1 MGHRRHEDA
10 PLWKEAYQFTL
21 RIYRL
26 TRIFPAFERQQLALQ
41 LRHSAGAILANIAE
55 ALDRST
61 AVDKDQFVSLAY
73 ASASESE
80 YLLGLVQQMGYAKT
94 LRLRVMAE
102 SLCSQLA
109 GAGRE
114 LRLERR

>member
-1 MGHRRHEDA
+1 MGHRRHEEA

-26 TRIFPAFERQQLALQ
+26 TRIFPALERQQLARQ
-41 LRHSAGAILANIAE
+41 LRNAAGAILMNIAE
-55 ALDRST
+55 ALDRTSE
-61 AVDKDQFVSLAY
+61 VDKDQFVSMAY

-80 YLLGLVQQMGYAKT
+80 YLLSLVQQMGYAKT
-94 LRLRVMAE
+94 LRLRAMAE

-109 GAGRE
+109 NAGRE

>member
-1 MGHRRHEDA
+1 MGHRRHEEA

-26 TRIFPAFERQQLALQ
+26 TRIFPAFERQQLARQ
-41 LRHSAGAILANIAE
+41 LRSAAGAILANVAE
-55 ALDRST
+55 ALNRTSEM
-61 AVDKDQFVSLAY
+61 DKDQFVSMAY

-109 GAGRE
+109 DAGRE